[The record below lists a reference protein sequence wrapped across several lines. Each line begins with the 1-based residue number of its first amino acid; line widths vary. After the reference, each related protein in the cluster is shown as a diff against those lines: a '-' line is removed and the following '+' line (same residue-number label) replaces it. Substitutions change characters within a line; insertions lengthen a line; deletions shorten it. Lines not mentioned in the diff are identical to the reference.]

1 MKVVIDT
8 NVLVSGLINPEGKP
22 ARIIDLLLN
31 RKLIL
36 LYDNRILNEYSDVLN
51 RKKFNFSKDLV
62 EPLLEFITYECEY
75 VTALPLKIPFQDE
88 SDKMFLEVAE
98 TGNAEFLL
106 TGNKDHFPKRKNI
119 ITPTEFFSRYY

>member
-8 NVLVSGLINPEGKP
+8 NVLVSGLINPGGKP

-31 RKLIL
+31 GKLIL
-36 LYDNRILNEYSDVLN
+36 LYDNRILNEYSDVLY
-51 RKKFNFSKDLV
+51 RKKFNFSDALV
-62 EPLLEFITYECEY
+62 APLLAFITHECEY
-75 VTALPLKIPFQDE
+75 VTAIPLKIPFQDE

-119 ITPTEFFSRYY
+119 ITPAEFFSGYY